1 MGFLV
6 IQEILRIMMGASEE
20 LAIDLKQS
28 IIMIVIVGIIAVIQ
42 QIIIEIHNKNKEK

>member
-1 MGFLV
+1 
-6 IQEILRIMMGASEE
+6 MGASEE